1 MEKLIFDYSKSGKI
15 GVSLPDLYSESKPA
29 SSILP
34 IELLREKEPNLP
46 EVSEPE
52 VVRHFTKLSTM
63 NHHVD
68 KDIYPL
74 GSCTMKYNPKINDI
88 LANLPGF
95 ANVHPYQPV
104 ETIQG
109 VLQILYEMEKYLCEI
124 TGMHSATLQPA
135 AGSHGELAGVMIMK
149 KYHESKGEHRK
160 YILIPDSAH
169 GTNPSSA
176 CSINFQTLSLKSN
189 EKGCIDI
196 EDLKSKMNESVAGL
210 MITNPNTLGLF
221 EEEVEQIVEIIH
233 YFDGIVYM
241 DGANLNAL
249 LGIVR
254 PGDMKFDITHM
265 NLHKTFSTPHG
276 GGGPGSGPIAVVEK
290 LSRFLPVPRVVKS
303 GSKFKLSYDYPD
315 SIGKVIGLYGNFGVI
330 VKAYIYI
337 RMLGVEGLK
346 SVSRNAILNSNYLR
360 VNLAEKY
367 NVPYNRVCMHE
378 FVASGEKHKK
388 LGVKTLDIAKRLLD
402 YGFHA
407 PTVYFPL
414 IVNEAIMIEPTES
427 ESKETM
433 DNFIDALF
441 KIDKEAFDNPEIL
454 HSAPH
459 NTPVRR
465 LNELKANKELNVCL
479 RDSMQ

>member
-1 MEKLIFDYSKSGKI
+1 MEKLIFDYSESGKI

-34 IELLREKEPNLP
+34 IELLREKELNLP

-52 VVRHFTKLSTM
+52 VVRHFTNLSTM

-68 KDIYPL
+68 KDFYPL

-88 LANLPGF
+88 LSNMPGF
-95 ANVHPYQPV
+95 ANVHPHQPS

-135 AGSHGELAGVMIMK
+135 AGAHGELTGVMIIK

-169 GTNPSSA
+169 GTNPSS
-176 CSINFQTLSLKSN
+176 SHSSGFQAISLKSN

-196 EDLKSKMNESVAGL
+196 GDLKSKMNESVAGL

-221 EEEVEQIVEIIH
+221 EEEVEQIVYIIH
-233 YFDGIVYM
+233 NFDGIVYM

-290 LSRFLPVPRVVKS
+290 LSRFLPVPRVVKV
-303 GSKFKLSYDYPD
+303 GTKFKLSYDYPD
-315 SIGKVIGLYGNFGVI
+315 SIGKVMGLYGNFGVI
-330 VKAYIYI
+330 VKAYVYL

-346 SVSRNAILNSNYLR
+346 SVSRNAILNANYLR
-360 VNLAEKY
+360 VKLAEKY
-367 NVPYNRVCMHE
+367 DIPYNRICMHE

-388 LGVKTLDIAKRLLD
+388 LGIKTLDIAKRLLD

-407 PTVYFPL
+407 PTIYFPL
-414 IVNEAIMIEPTES
+414 IVHEAIMIEPTES
-427 ESKETM
+427 ESKETL
-433 DNFIDALF
+433 DKFIDAMY
-441 KIDKEAFDNPEIL
+441 KIDEEAYNNPEVL
-454 HSAPH
+454 HTAPH
-459 NTPVRR
+459 NTPIRR
-465 LNELKANKELNVCL
+465 LDELKANKELNVCWNG
-479 RDSMQ
+479 